1 MSNIDIN
8 LIKVRDD
15 SSAKNRKLTRLKRG
29 ALILLLSVGV
39 ISVILFLINLSS
51 PINSI
56 KKEQNN
62 LLTTISESNEK
73 AVKLSIV
80 NERVSAVTKIRSK
93 RPDYIGVLDLATK
106 NLSEGV
112 RTAGLALDESS
123 VSITVS
129 SPSLLSLNNFLNGV
143 IDSSRNNSKI
153 KSVSMESLSA
163 SDISTFYL
171 MSVKIN
177 LNESR

>member
-39 ISVILFLINLSS
+39 ISVILFLINLYS

-80 NERVSAVTKIRSK
+80 NERVSAVTKI
-93 RPDYIGVLDLATK
+93 
-106 NLSEGV
+106 
-112 RTAGLALDESS
+112 
-123 VSITVS
+123 
-129 SPSLLSLNNFLNGV
+129 
-143 IDSSRNNSKI
+143 